1 MIPLKYFI
9 IFSAML
15 FSIGMY
21 GVLAR
26 RNAILILISIELML
40 NAVNVNFI
48 AFSRYVTPVSI
59 VGQMY
64 TIFAIAAGAAEIGVG
79 LAIVITIYRGRRTLN
94 VDEIDMLKW

>member
-1 MIPLKYFI
+1 MIPLQYFV
-9 IFSAML
+9 IFSAIL

-26 RNAILILISIELML
+26 RNAILILLSVELML
-40 NAVNVNFI
+40 NAVNINFV
-48 AFSRYVTPVSI
+48 AFSRYITPHTI

-64 TIFAIAAGAAEIGVG
+64 TIFAMASGAAEIGVG
-79 LAIVITIYRGRRTLN
+79 LAIIVTIYRGKRTLN